1 MKRLWGGAEGC
12 GVRLFAHRLAESAK
26 DSVELMETGMYARC
40 CTCGCDLFINWISR
54 VPASVVP
61 EPLLSSPPPAKQ
73 SEDAASI
80 SSMISSA
87 SASKASDE
95 AAGSSAQPKRMT
107 KTEAKEMIKNDLLSW
122 SAKFKSSSTK
132 TVADLRSQIDEI
144 SEKAYTDKQ
153 DSVET
158 ELASLQKLVD
168 EGLANLR
175 AEAIKLASRLKPE
188 SAREEKDAAVDKL
201 LAAARLLGARI
212 RDTAQSLRKD
222 AEKHIAKLYVDV
234 SEAADQHLDV
244 LDSVN
249 DLGMQELGMKWA
261 WMDYVGYKD
270 WAKYHDLKKEI
281 KESRAIIIES
291 AESNEKLLEVTQWVE
306 SAWEGRATEIAK
318 KAAEALKQVKE
329 IGKEKIELADASGD
343 FADGHIP
350 SIAKKATQ
358 QVLGGVSSQASEKVC
373 RTEPNA
379 VEKTGTA
386 LSEAIESASSVVSVA
401 AQSAKA
407 QVPGGVHAGFVVN
420 AESIVYEGEENSV
433 GGIQSRLSEASKAVS
448 QAVKDA
454 MGHGT
459 TSETALLESL
469 QSRASCLHASAVSA
483 ASSVLYGT
491 PTPVVEEWASIAT
504 DKYSAAVAAASSI
517 LYGKPTPTREVLIEQ
532 VKEAYSRA
540 IEQVRSGGSEKI
552 CGTPVPSD
560 VPALADSLVSKVA
573 ESVASAADTAQ
584 ELTAARY
591 AELRSLINELLHDK
605 DPTFSESV
613 MNRFSSA
620 FYGSPTPLLS
630 HASSLA
636 ASATAAAVASM
647 PPAIDAMVSDAVNRV
662 KAAAAEASIAIYGK
676 EPTQV
681 EKYQQQLRRLGKD
694 AADSVSAAIFGTE
707 KGTLERAAETAAS
720 IASQASENAASAAS
734 QVSLAASSAGVK
746 FGIAEEEEAY
756 KNQLVE
762 NASRRIWNAIA
773 AAEETLRSI
782 GEKVK
787 EHAQQAE
794 ETFETVKGHIKDE
807 L

>member
-1 MKRLWGGAEGC
+1 
-12 GVRLFAHRLAESAK
+12 
-26 DSVELMETGMYARC
+26 
-40 CTCGCDLFINWISR
+40 
-54 VPASVVP
+54 
-61 EPLLSSPPPAKQ
+61 
-73 SEDAASI
+73 
-80 SSMISSA
+80 MISSA

-95 AAGSSAQPKRMT
+95 AAGASVQPKKMT
-107 KTEAKEMIKNDLLSW
+107 KAEAKDMIKNDLLSW
-122 SAKFKSSSTK
+122 SAKFKSSSAK

-144 SEKAYTDKQ
+144 SGKAHTDKQ

-175 AEAIKLASRLKPE
+175 AEAIKLASQLKPE

-222 AEKHIAKLYVDV
+222 AENHIAKLYVDV
-234 SEAADQHLDV
+234 SKAADQHLDV

-318 KAAEALKQVKE
+318 EAAEALKQVKE
-329 IGKEKIELADASGD
+329 IGKKKIELADASGD
-343 FADGHIP
+343 STDGHIP
-350 SIAKKATQ
+350 SIAEKAAQ
-358 QVLGGVSSQASEKVC
+358 QVLDGAGGLKNAIVGEEKQTDDIEEKAVNAADEAKVKLDGILSPSHTPASKSLVFAASSAVQSVISQASRKVC
-373 RTEPNA
+373 GTEPNA
-379 VEKTGTA
+379 AERAETA
-386 LSEAIESASSVVSVA
+386 LSEAIESASSVASVA
-401 AQSAKA
+401 AQSVKA

-420 AESIVYEGEENSV
+420 AESIVYEGGEDSV

-448 QAVKDA
+448 RAVKDA
-454 MGHGT
+454 VGRGT

-469 QSRASCLHASAVSA
+469 QSRASCLQASAVSA
-483 ASSVLYGT
+483 ASSVLYGN

-517 LYGKPTPTREVLIEQ
+517 LYGTPTPTCEVLIEQ
-532 VKEAYSRA
+532 VKVAYSRA
-540 IEQVRSGGSEKI
+540 IEQVRSVGSEKI

-560 VPALADSLVSKVA
+560 VPASVDSLISKAA
-573 ESVASAADTAQ
+573 ESIASAADTAQ

-591 AELRSLINELLHDK
+591 AELRSLINELMHGK

-620 FYGSPTPLLS
+620 FSGSPTPLLS
-630 HASSLA
+630 QASSFA
-636 ASATAAAVASM
+636 ASATAAVVASM
-647 PPAIDAMVSDAVNRV
+647 PPAIDAMVSNAVSRV

-681 EKYQQQLRRLGKD
+681 EKYQQQLRQLGKD
-694 AADSVSAAIFGTE
+694 AVDSVSAAVFGTE
-707 KGTLERAAETAAS
+707 KGTFERAAETAAS
-720 IASQASENAASAAS
+720 IASQASENAANAAS
-734 QVSLAASSAGVK
+734 QASLAASSTGVK
-746 FGIAEEEEAY
+746 FGVAEEEKAY
-756 KNQLVE
+756 KDQLVE

-773 AAEETLRSI
+773 AAEETLGSI
-782 GEKVK
+782 GERVK
-787 EHAQQAE
+787 EYAQQAE
-794 ETFETVKGHIKDE
+794 ETFEAAKGQIKDE